1 MTLRDDEKDASS
13 NGPVVV
19 QETSVLGNTTP
30 SNDTS
35 PPPSPSPPVI
45 STAHDVELAEE
56 KDYGPPPD
64 GGLQAWL
71 QVLATHLIN
80 AMTWGYA
87 AAFGVYQLYYVE
99 TLGLPAS
106 QVSWIGSVQIFF
118 TYVIC
123 AVSGRLADAGYT
135 RETVAVGTF
144 LAVFGT
150 FMTSLATTYWQI
162 FLAQGV
168 CIGIGLGVAFMP
180 AISVL
185 SSYFDKNR
193 AFALAVSAVG
203 TSVGSVTFPTTIQ
216 YLTPKIGFPW
226 AVRCAGFLALTMA
239 VIANILLK
247 PRLPPRKKGPL
258 FEINAFSELPYLLF
272 SMAAFVYFYAL
283 YFVFFYINSYARNII
298 GFSNVDS
305 INLLL
310 ITNAM
315 GIPARPIVGYIADK
329 YTGPINLFVGATIAV
344 SIVLYSWI
352 GVTTRTGMYVF
363 SVVYGLSIGANQGT
377 FVSSLTSLTKDPQK
391 MGIRF
396 GMVETLCSLATV
408 AGAPTAG
415 AIIDHNGGDYFWAQI
430 WGGTVM
436 AAASVIFVACRISA
450 TGWRL
455 KVKI

>member
-1 MTLRDDEKDASS
+1 MTLRDDEKEASP

-19 QETSVLGNTTP
+19 QESSVLGSTTP
-30 SNDTS
+30 NHDDAL
-35 PPPSPSPPVI
+35 PSALN
-45 STAHDVELAEE
+45 TAQDVELGEE
-56 KDYGPPPD
+56 KEYGPPPD
-64 GGLQAWL
+64 GGLTAWL

-87 AAFGVYQLYYVE
+87 ATFGVYQLYYVE
-99 TLGLPAS
+99 TLKLPAS

-185 SSYFDKNR
+185 SSYFEKNR

-226 AVRCAGFLALTMA
+226 AVRCAGFLALAMA

-247 PRLPPRKKGPL
+247 PRLPPRRSGPL
-258 FEINAFSELPYLLF
+258 FEFSAFSELPYLLF

-283 YFVFFYINSYARNII
+283 YFVVFYINSYARNII

-305 INLLL
+305 ITLLI

-329 YTGPINLFVGATIAV
+329 YTGPINLFVGATIVV

-363 SVVYGLSIGANQGT
+363 SVVYGLAIGANQGT

-396 GMVETLCSLATV
+396 GMVETLCSLAVV

-415 AIIDHNGGDYFWAQI
+415 AIIDHNHGDYFWAQI

-450 TGWRL
+450 AGWRL

>member
-1 MTLRDDEKDASS
+1 MTLRDDEKDASRKAM
-13 NGPVVV
+13 VV
-19 QETSVLGNTTP
+19 QERETSVLG
-30 SNDTS
+30 
-35 PPPSPSPPVI
+35 
-45 STAHDVELAEE
+45 TALPHREGSIAPATNSDQDVELADEEE
-56 KDYGPPPD
+56 KGYGPPPD
-64 GGLQAWL
+64 GGLEAWL

-87 AAFGVYQLYYVE
+87 ASFGVYQLYYVE
-99 TLGLPAS
+99 TLGLPSS

-144 LAVFGT
+144 LAVFGS
-150 FMTSLATTYWQI
+150 FMTSLAHTYWQI

-193 AFALAVSAVG
+193 SFALAVSAVG
-203 TSVGSVTFPTTIQ
+203 TSVGSVTFPATIQ
-216 YLTPKIGFPW
+216 YLTPKVGFAW
-226 AVRCAGFLALTMA
+226 AVRVAGFIALAMA
-239 VIANILLK
+239 VVANLLLK
-247 PRLPPRKKGPL
+247 PRLPPRKSGPL
-258 FEINAFSELPYLLF
+258 LELKAFSELPYLF
-272 SMAAFVYFYAL
+272 
-283 YFVFFYINSYARNII
+283 YARNII
-298 GFSNVDS
+298 GFSDQDA

-315 GIPARPIVGYIADK
+315 GIPARPIAGYIADRH
-329 YTGPINLFVGATIAV
+329 TGPINLFSAATVAV
-344 SIVLYSWI
+344 SVMIYAWI

-363 SVVYGLSIGANQGT
+363 SAVYGFAVGTNQGT
-377 FVSSLTSLTKDPQK
+377 FVASLTSLTKDPQK

-415 AIIDHNGGDYFWAQI
+415 AIIDHNNGDFFWAQI

-436 AAASVIFVACRISA
+436 AAAAVIFVACRISV

-455 KVKI
+455 VKI

>member
-13 NGPVVV
+13 HGPVAV
-19 QETSVLGNTTP
+19 QETSVLGNTT
-30 SNDTS
+30 SNNDNNSS
-35 PPPSPSPPVI
+35 PIVI
-45 STAHDVELAEE
+45 NTAHDVELAEEE

-87 AAFGVYQLYYVE
+87 ASFGVYQLYYVE

-144 LAVFGT
+144 MAVFGT

-168 CIGIGLGVAFMP
+168 CIGFGLGVAFMP

-203 TSVGSVTFPTTIQ
+203 TS
-216 YLTPKIGFPW
+216 IGFPW
-226 AVRCAGFLALTMA
+226 AVRCAGFLALAMA
-239 VIANILLK
+239 VTANILLK
-247 PRLPPRKKGPL
+247 PRLPPRKSGPL
-258 FEINAFSELPYLLF
+258 FEIGAFSELPYLLF

-283 YFVFFYINSYARNII
+283 YFVFFYINSYARNVI

-305 INLLL
+305 INLLI

-315 GIPARPIVGYIADK
+315 GIPARPIVGFLADR
-329 YTGPINLFVGATIAV
+329 YTGPINLFVTATFVV
-344 SIVLYSWI
+344 SIMLYSWI

-377 FVSSLTSLTKDPQK
+377 FVASLTSLTKDPQK

-415 AIIDHNGGDYFWAQI
+415 AIIDHNNGDFFWAQI

-436 AAASVIFVACRISA
+436 AAAAVIFVACRISV
-450 TGWRL
+450 TGWRF
-455 KVKI
+455 KVKV

>member
-1 MTLRDDEKDASS
+1 MTLRDDENKDASRKA
-13 NGPVVV
+13 VVV
-19 QETSVLGNTTP
+19 QERETSVLGSTLPHRDASIPPTTNT
-30 SNDTS
+30 DQ
-35 PPPSPSPPVI
+35 
-45 STAHDVELAEE
+45 DVELAEE
-56 KDYGPPPD
+56 AEKGYGPPPD
-64 GGLQAWL
+64 GGLEAWL

-87 AAFGVYQLYYVE
+87 ASFGVYQLYYVE
-99 TLGLPAS
+99 TLGLPSS

-144 LAVFGT
+144 LAVFGS
-150 FMTSLATTYWQI
+150 FMTSLARTYWQI

-193 AFALAVSAVG
+193 SFALAVSAVG
-203 TSVGSVTFPTTIQ
+203 TSVGSVTFPATIQ
-216 YLTPKIGFPW
+216 YLTPKVGFPW
-226 AVRCAGFLALTMA
+226 AVRVAGFIALAMA
-239 VIANILLK
+239 VVANLLLK
-247 PRLPPRKKGPL
+247 PRLPPRKSGPL
-258 FEINAFSELPYLLF
+258 LEMKAFSELPYLF
-272 SMAAFVYFYAL
+272 
-283 YFVFFYINSYARNII
+283 YARNII
-298 GFSNVDS
+298 GFSDQDA

-315 GIPARPIVGYIADK
+315 GIPARPIAGYIADRH
-329 YTGPINLFVGATIAV
+329 TGPINLFSAATVAV
-344 SIVLYSWI
+344 SVMIYSWI

-363 SVVYGLSIGANQGT
+363 SAFYGFAVGTNQGT
-377 FVSSLTSLTKDPQK
+377 FVASLTSLTKDPQK

-415 AIIDHNGGDYFWAQI
+415 AIIDHSDGDFFWAQI

-436 AAASVIFVACRISA
+436 AAAAVIFVACRISV

-455 KVKI
+455 VKI

>member
-13 NGPVVV
+13 KGPVAV
-19 QETSVLGNTTP
+19 QEASVLGNTT
-30 SNDTS
+30 SNNDNSS
-35 PPPSPSPPVI
+35 PAVI
-45 STAHDVELAEE
+45 NTAHDVELAEEE

-87 AAFGVYQLYYVE
+87 ASFGVYQLYYVE
-99 TLGLPAS
+99 TLGLPSS

-135 RETVAVGTF
+135 RGTVAVGTF

-150 FMTSLATTYWQI
+150 FMTSLATKYWQI

-168 CIGIGLGVAFMP
+168 CIGFGLGVAFMP
-180 AISVL
+180 AISVV

-193 AFALAVSAVG
+193 SFALAVSAVG

-226 AVRCAGFLALTMA
+226 AVRCAGFLALAMA
-239 VIANILLK
+239 VTANILLK
-247 PRLPPRKKGPL
+247 PRLPPRKSGPL
-258 FEINAFSELPYLLF
+258 FEIGAFSELPYLLF

-283 YFVFFYINSYARNII
+283 YFVFFYINSYARNVI

-305 INLLL
+305 VNLLI

-315 GIPARPIVGYIADK
+315 GIPARPIVGFIADR
-329 YTGPINLFVGATIAV
+329 YTGPINLFVTATFVV
-344 SIVLYSWI
+344 SIMLYSWI

-377 FVSSLTSLTKDPQK
+377 FVASLTSLTKDPQK

-415 AIIDHNGGDYFWAQI
+415 AIIDHNNGNFFWAQI

-436 AAASVIFVACRISA
+436 AAATVIFVACRISA

>member
-1 MTLRDDEKDASS
+1 MTLRDDEKDGPSN

-19 QETSVLGNTTP
+19 QENSVLGPSTTTP
-30 SNDTS
+30 KNDDS
-35 PPPSPSPPVI
+35 IAPPVLD
-45 STAHDVELAEE
+45 TAQDAELGLE

-64 GGLQAWL
+64 GGRTAWL

-123 AVSGRLADAGYT
+123 AVSGRLSDAGYT

-185 SSYFDKNR
+185 SSYFEKHR

-203 TSVGSVTFPTTIQ
+203 TSVGSVTFPAMIQ
-216 YLTPKIGFPW
+216 YLTPQIGFPW
-226 AVRCAGFLALTMA
+226 AVRCAGFVALTMA
-239 VIANILLK
+239 VIANLLLK
-247 PRLPPRKKGPL
+247 PRLPPRKSGPL
-258 FEINAFSELPYLLF
+258 FEIKAFSELPYLLF
-272 SMAAFVYFYAL
+272 SMASFVYFYAL
-283 YFVFFYINSYARNII
+283 YFVFFYVRKRKMTMRVFLCCRFVKKKEVVNCII
-298 GFSNVDS
+298 
-305 INLLL
+305 IH
-310 ITNAM
+310 
-315 GIPARPIVGYIADK
+315 R
-329 YTGPINLFVGATIAV
+329 
-344 SIVLYSWI
+344 
-352 GVTTRTGMYVF
+352 
-363 SVVYGLSIGANQGT
+363 
-377 FVSSLTSLTKDPQK
+377 
-391 MGIRF
+391 
-396 GMVETLCSLATV
+396 
-408 AGAPTAG
+408 
-415 AIIDHNGGDYFWAQI
+415 
-430 WGGTVM
+430 
-436 AAASVIFVACRISA
+436 
-450 TGWRL
+450 
-455 KVKI
+455 

>member
-13 NGPVVV
+13 EGPVAVR
-19 QETSVLGNTTP
+19 EASVLGNTT
-30 SNDTS
+30 SDNESSS
-35 PPPSPSPPVI
+35 PTVVN
-45 STAHDVELAEE
+45 TAHDVELAEEE

-87 AAFGVYQLYYVE
+87 ASFGVYQLYYVE

-144 LAVFGT
+144 MAVFGT

-168 CIGIGLGVAFMP
+168 CIGLGLGLTFMP
-180 AISVL
+180 AVSVL

-226 AVRCAGFLALTMA
+226 AVRCAAFLALAMA
-239 VIANILLK
+239 ATATILLK
-247 PRLPPRKKGPL
+247 PRLPPRKSGPL
-258 FEINAFSELPYLLF
+258 FEIAAFSELPYLLF
-272 SMAAFVYFYAL
+272 SVAAFVYFYAL
-283 YFVFFYINSYARNII
+283 YFVFFYINSYARNVI

-305 INLLL
+305 INLLI

-315 GIPARPIVGYIADK
+315 GIPARPIVGFIADR
-329 YTGPINLFVGATIAV
+329 YTGPINIFVTATFVV
-344 SIVLYSWI
+344 SIMLYSWI

-363 SVVYGLSIGANQGT
+363 SVVYGLSVGANQGT
-377 FVSSLTSLTKDPQK
+377 FIVSLASLTKDPQK
-391 MGIRF
+391 MGVRV

-415 AIIDHNGGDYFWAQI
+415 AIIDHNNGDFFWAQI

-436 AAASVIFVACRISA
+436 AAAALIFVACRISA

>member
-13 NGPVVV
+13 HGPVAV
-19 QETSVLGNTTP
+19 QETSVLGNTT
-30 SNDTS
+30 SNTS
-35 PPPSPSPPVI
+35 NNDNSSPIVI
-45 STAHDVELAEE
+45 NTAHDVELAEEE

-87 AAFGVYQLYYVE
+87 ASFGVYQLYYVE

-144 LAVFGT
+144 MAVFGT

-168 CIGIGLGVAFMP
+168 CIGFGLGVAFMP

-226 AVRCAGFLALTMA
+226 AVRCAGFLALAMA
-239 VIANILLK
+239 VTANILLK
-247 PRLPPRKKGPL
+247 PRLPPRKTGPL
-258 FEINAFSELPYLLF
+258 FEIGAFSELPYLLF

-283 YFVFFYINSYARNII
+283 YFVFFYVRKRSIMMRVFLFVLVFFRRRFREVEIVTLLQNII
-298 GFSNVDS
+298 K
-305 INLLL
+305 
-310 ITNAM
+310 ITKRKLHLQKM
-315 GIPARPIVGYIADK
+315 
-329 YTGPINLFVGATIAV
+329 
-344 SIVLYSWI
+344 
-352 GVTTRTGMYVF
+352 
-363 SVVYGLSIGANQGT
+363 
-377 FVSSLTSLTKDPQK
+377 SSLTPFLD
-391 MGIRF
+391 
-396 GMVETLCSLATV
+396 
-408 AGAPTAG
+408 
-415 AIIDHNGGDYFWAQI
+415 
-430 WGGTVM
+430 
-436 AAASVIFVACRISA
+436 
-450 TGWRL
+450 
-455 KVKI
+455 

>member
-13 NGPVVV
+13 HGPVAV
-19 QETSVLGNTTP
+19 QETSVLGNTT
-30 SNDTS
+30 SNSNNDNSS
-35 PPPSPSPPVI
+35 PIVI
-45 STAHDVELAEE
+45 NTAHDVELAEEE

-87 AAFGVYQLYYVE
+87 ASFGVYQLYYVE

-144 LAVFGT
+144 MAVFGT

-168 CIGIGLGVAFMP
+168 CIGFGLGVAFMP

-226 AVRCAGFLALTMA
+226 AVRCAGFLALAMA
-239 VIANILLK
+239 VTANILLK
-247 PRLPPRKKGPL
+247 PRLPPRKSGPL
-258 FEINAFSELPYLLF
+258 FEIGAFSELPYLLF

-283 YFVFFYINSYARNII
+283 YFVFFYINSYARNVI

-305 INLLL
+305 INLLI

-315 GIPARPIVGYIADK
+315 GIPARPIVGFLADR
-329 YTGPINLFVGATIAV
+329 YTGPINLFVTATFVV
-344 SIVLYSWI
+344 SIMLYSWI

-377 FVSSLTSLTKDPQK
+377 FVASLTSLTKDPQK

-415 AIIDHNGGDYFWAQI
+415 AIIDHNNGDFFWAQI

-436 AAASVIFVACRISA
+436 AAAAVIFVACRISV
-450 TGWRL
+450 TGWRF
-455 KVKI
+455 KVKV